1 MRSSARKVETGT
13 SPFPDPDIVNP
24 RLEGFGISITVKS
37 KSMKKVSIS
46 LYGTLRMIMPDLA
59 DRDLL
64 QTNAISVRE
73 LLDELNIPKSR
84 AAIVFVNEK
93 RARFDSEIQ
102 DGNNIKIFPMLGG
115 G

>member
-1 MRSSARKVETGT
+1 MRSSARKVGIGT
-13 SPFPDPDIVNP
+13 SPFPDPDIVNL
-24 RLEGFGISITVKS
+24 RLEGLGISITVKS

-46 LYGTLRMIMPDLA
+46 LYGTLRMIKPDFA
-59 DRDLL
+59 DRDLV
-64 QTNAISVRE
+64 QTKANSVGE

-93 RARFDSEIQ
+93 RARFDSQIQ
-102 DGNNIKIFPMLGG
+102 DGTNIKIFPMLGG

>member
-1 MRSSARKVETGT
+1 
-13 SPFPDPDIVNP
+13 
-24 RLEGFGISITVKS
+24 
-37 KSMKKVSIS
+37 MKKVSIS
-46 LYGTLRMIMPDLA
+46 LYGTLRMKKPDFA
-59 DRDLL
+59 DRDLV
-64 QTNAISVRE
+64 QTRATSVGE
-73 LLDELNIPKSR
+73 LLDELNIPKGQ

>member
-1 MRSSARKVETGT
+1 
-13 SPFPDPDIVNP
+13 
-24 RLEGFGISITVKS
+24 
-37 KSMKKVSIS
+37 MKKVSIS